1 MADVDG
7 QAKIWLIVPPTI
19 GLPFLLI
26 SVALIAVI
34 IHIGFAANSTWYKKY
49 LNGTYKTVTI
59 TQPAS
64 IPAPAAIAPQ
74 VR

>member
-1 MADVDG
+1 MADADG

-19 GLPFLLI
+19 GLPFLLLT
-26 SVALIAVI
+26 VALIAVLV
-34 IHIGFAANSTWYKKY
+34 HVGFAANSTWYKNY
-49 LNGTYKTVTI
+49 LNGTYKRVAI